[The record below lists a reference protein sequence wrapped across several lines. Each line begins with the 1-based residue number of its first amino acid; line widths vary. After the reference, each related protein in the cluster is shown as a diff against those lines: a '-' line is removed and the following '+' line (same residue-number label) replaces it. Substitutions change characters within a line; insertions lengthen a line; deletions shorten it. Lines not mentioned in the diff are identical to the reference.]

1 MAEKDSNL
9 SKWQKEFFENIHI
22 FEQFGMSK
30 EEAKELL
37 GKFLHLSMTT
47 PVSPVMNI
55 FKEPSELEK
64 IGVYTESKPE
74 AREFMR
80 GFLTPI
86 MKNFKVDGIEN
97 LIALNEIAGKLPIT
111 IISNHV
117 SHLDAPSIFQLI
129 YNSCPE
135 GKNIAER
142 IVFIAGRLAFEPDFT
157 RLGLYMF
164 GTILVCS
171 KRDMVD
177 NPSLSDLMVK
187 INARAFRQA
196 QKLQQ
201 NGKILAIFP
210 EGTRSRDGRLM
221 PFVEAVY
228 HYVANRVVLP
238 VSLEGTDKILPTS
251 GFLFNAASG
260 KLTIGKPVLVG
271 DLPEKQKSLLPPD
284 IEHIKFPE
292 IGDKKQFIIDG
303 LALLVGSNLSK
314 HKHGTYRNLYNGD
327 RYALNDNVLIQT
339 PAQPEDN
346 IVIIGSSN
354 MSLAIATIMSNKNV
368 VVNIYDPDEEYC
380 KKCNEE
386 RRDTSHFSIYKLP
399 PNIIFTSDPNIISK
413 ATLLIQGTNPW
424 NISKIYQS
432 ITQKIKESSAPIVN
446 VIKGFSD
453 SPKGLILDD
462 LMNYGVDQSRLLVA
476 FGASYPDQIME
487 RKISG
492 FEIAAADPTHIPK
505 LLKLLSTGYIFARK
519 AIIENDIV
527 GVQLGGALKTV
538 YAFSMGIVEGYYKQT
553 LGGNIDNTLFHLSN
567 RFFKEMVSVGV
578 KLGGKEETFNGL
590 SGLTDFMLACFGT
603 DTRDRK
609 LGFDFVMGA
618 PLSKVTSG
626 YYGLKVLPN
635 LLELNFEKYPILSS
649 TYDIV
654 FNNKSTEEAL
664 EKIQT
669 KLTRIF

>member
-1 MAEKDSNL
+1 MAEKEANL

-22 FEQFGMSK
+22 FKQFGMS
-30 EEAKELL
+30 ESDAKELL

-55 FKEPSELEK
+55 FKDPNELEK
-64 IGVYTESKPE
+64 TGVYTESRPE

-80 GFLTPI
+80 KFLTPI
-86 MKNFKVDGIEN
+86 MKNFKVEGLEN
-97 LIALNEIAGKLPIT
+97 LKTIDKIVGKLPIT

-117 SHLDAPSIFQLI
+117 SHLDAPSIFQLL
-129 YNSCPE
+129 YNSSPE

-171 KRDMVD
+171 KRDMIE

-201 NGKILAIFP
+201 NGKVLAVFP

-228 HYVANRVVLP
+228 HYVSNRIVLP

-260 KLTIGKPVLVG
+260 KLIIGQPVLVG
-271 DLPEKQKSLLPPD
+271 DLSEKQKALLPAEV
-284 IEHIKFPE
+284 EHIRFPK

-327 RYALNDNVLIQT
+327 RYSPVDNVLIQ
-339 PAQPEDN
+339 APEKPEEN

-368 VVNIYDPDEEYC
+368 FVKIYEPDEEYC

-386 RRDTSHFSIYKLP
+386 KRDVSHYSIYKLP
-399 PNIIFTSDPNIISK
+399 PNITFTSDPSDIPR

-424 NISKIYQS
+424 NIAKIYQPIS
-432 ITQKIKESSAPIVN
+432 DKIKESKAPIVN
-446 VIKGFSD
+446 VVKGFSD
-453 SPKGLILDD
+453 SPKGLILDE
-462 LMNYGVDQSRLLVA
+462 LISYGFDAAQLLVA
-476 FGASYPDQIME
+476 SGACYPDQIME

-492 FEIAAADPTHIPK
+492 FEIAAVDTNNIPR
-505 LLKLLSTGYIFARK
+505 LLKLLSTGYIFSRK
-519 AIIENDIV
+519 AINETDIK
-527 GVQLGGALKTV
+527 GVQLGGALKTI
-538 YAFSMGIVEGYYKQT
+538 YALSMGIVEGYYKET
-553 LGGNIDNTLFHLSN
+553 LGGNLDNTLFHLSN
-567 RFFKEMVSVGV
+567 RFFKEMVSIGV

-590 SGLTDFMLACFGT
+590 SGLTDFMLACFGM

-609 LGFDFVMGA
+609 LGFDFITGNSV
-618 PLSKVTSG
+618 SKVTSG

-635 LLELNFEKYPILSS
+635 LIQLDFEKYPIIAS

-654 FNNKSTEEAL
+654 FNHKNTEEIL
-664 EKIQT
+664 GKVQG
-669 KLTRIF
+669 KLTRIL